1 VDAERDDLLVVGAVE
16 DPDLPALRERLGGV
30 APLDDEL
37 LGDPFASAHANPLPI
52 MAVRTPLLLVA
63 ADDHRPATGPVA
75 SPGPGEMRRAGAR
88 CGEGGRGGKL
98 TRRRW

>member
-1 VDAERDDLLVVGAVE
+1 
-16 DPDLPALRERLGGV
+16 
-30 APLDDEL
+30 
-37 LGDPFASAHANPLPI
+37 

-75 SPGPGEMRRAGAR
+75 SPGPGEMRRAGSHR
-88 CGEGGRGGKL
+88 GEGGRAGKL